1 MSAGKKFYAK
11 QIDKALASA
20 KEINQEE
27 HPRIVVF
34 ATVTAE
40 TAHGT
45 TAF

>member
-20 KEINQEE
+20 KEI
-27 HPRIVVF
+27 RASSF
-34 ATVTAE
+34 SATVTAE